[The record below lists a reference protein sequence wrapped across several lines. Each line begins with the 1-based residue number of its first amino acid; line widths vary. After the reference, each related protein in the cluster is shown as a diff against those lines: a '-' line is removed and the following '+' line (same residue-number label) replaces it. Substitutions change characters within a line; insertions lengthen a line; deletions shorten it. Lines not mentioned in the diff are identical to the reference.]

1 MRLKALKG
9 IMKARTQKF
18 PLDVSTELSNLHE
31 QRGDSMMESEHI
43 RERERERERDM
54 QNDK

>member
-43 RERERERERDM
+43 REREREKDM